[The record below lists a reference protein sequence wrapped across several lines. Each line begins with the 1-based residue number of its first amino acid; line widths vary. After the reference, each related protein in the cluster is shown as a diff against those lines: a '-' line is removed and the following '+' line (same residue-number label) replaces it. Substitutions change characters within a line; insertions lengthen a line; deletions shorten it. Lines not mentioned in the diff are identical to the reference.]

1 MNNFILMFGE
11 PTIADTHT
19 GTMPQGVILT
29 EQKTFKAIHKRKY
42 LGTFKD
48 IEQAI
53 KAVNNQIKKTP

>member
-1 MNNFILMFGE
+1 MFGE